1 MGTLCCLQNKISI
14 TDRLHQKGEDMSLK
28 DFSMLLLRI
37 SIGLLL
43 VFWGLDKLVNTEHA
57 VAVSDKF
64 YLGFFSQVMLLKIF
78 GVIETLIGI
87 IIVIGVWRKYTY
99 PLMILI
105 NTVSALG
112 VWKSIV
118 DPWGWY
124 LQGTNVL
131 FYPSLIIL
139 AGSLVLMAFKEFDNV
154 SLDGKL
160 EHN

>member
-1 MGTLCCLQNKISI
+1 
-14 TDRLHQKGEDMSLK
+14 MSFR
-28 DFSMLLLRI
+28 DFSILLLRV

-43 VFWGLDKLVNTEHA
+43 VFWGLDKVVNTEHA

-64 YLGFFSQVMLLKIF
+64 YLGLFSQVMLLQIF
-78 GVIETLIGI
+78 GVAEALIGI
-87 IIVIGVWRKYTY
+87 IIVFGIWRKYTY
-99 PLMILI
+99 PVMILM
-105 NTVSALG
+105 NAVSAIG

-139 AGSLVLMAFKEFDNV
+139 AGSFVLLAFMEFDNV
-154 SLDGKL
+154 ALDVKL
-160 EHN
+160 ENR

>member
-1 MGTLCCLQNKISI
+1 
-14 TDRLHQKGEDMSLK
+14 MSFR
-28 DFSMLLLRI
+28 DFSILMLRV

-64 YLGFFSQVMLLKIF
+64 YLGLFSQAMLLKIF
-78 GVIETLIGI
+78 GVVETIIGV
-87 IIVIGVWRKYTY
+87 IIVLGIWRKYTY
-99 PLMILI
+99 PLMILM
-105 NTVSALG
+105 NTVSAIG
-112 VWKSIV
+112 VWKSII

-139 AGSLVLMAFKEFDNV
+139 AGSLVLLAFMEFDNV
-154 SLDGKL
+154 ALDVQL
-160 EHN
+160 ENE

>member
-1 MGTLCCLQNKISI
+1 
-14 TDRLHQKGEDMSLK
+14 MSFR
-28 DFSMLLLRI
+28 DFSILMLRV

-64 YLGFFSQVMLLKIF
+64 YLGLFSQAMLLKIF
-78 GVIETLIGI
+78 GVVETLIGV
-87 IIVIGVWRKYTY
+87 IIVLGIWRKYTY
-99 PLMILI
+99 PLMILM
-105 NTVSALG
+105 NTVSAIG
-112 VWKSIV
+112 VWKSII

-139 AGSLVLMAFKEFDNV
+139 AGSLVLLAFMEFDNV
-154 SLDGKL
+154 ALDVQL
-160 EHN
+160 ENE